1 MSPGLYP
8 PGMTR
13 ALTAKGAATRQR
25 IVAGAAELVRTRGAD
40 QVGLDDIRAA
50 TATSKSQLF
59 HYFPDGRAELLR
71 AVAAHEA
78 GEVLN
83 DQQPFLDELGP
94 AGTWKAWRDA
104 VVQKYQEQ
112 GIHCPLSALTTQLG
126 PADPGIRVIVADL
139 LETWHTRI
147 ADGIRRAQG
156 EGLAEPSLEAEK
168 TASSILAAIQGGV
181 VMMQATGNIEF
192 LKVPLDAAIADV
204 EPVAGA

>member
-1 MSPGLYP
+1 
-8 PGMTR
+8 MTR

-25 IVAGAAELVRTRGAD
+25 IVAGTADLVRARGAD

-78 GEVLN
+78 GEVLS
-83 DQQPFLDELGP
+83 DQQPFLDGLGP
-94 AGTWKAWRDA
+94 AGSWQAWRDA
-104 VVQKYQEQ
+104 VVAKYQEQ
-112 GIHCPLSALTTQLG
+112 GVHCPLSALTTQLG

-139 LETWHTRI
+139 LDTWHTRI
-147 ADGIRRAQG
+147 ADGVRRAQAA
-156 EGLAEPSLEAEK
+156 GLADPSLEADK
-168 TASSILAAIQGGV
+168 VASSILASIQGGV

-192 LKVPLDAAIADV
+192 LKVPLDAALAVI
-204 EPVAGA
+204 EPPAGA